1 VEDEVGEWRVLFP
14 DAPGCETKGFTLD
27 DAKFAAVGALVEW
40 MRDNGP
46 LPLHP
51 MDMDAVQH
59 SGKWISRHNIDL
71 SKTVVSMIPLRE

>member
-1 VEDEVGEWRVLFP
+1 
-14 DAPGCETKGFTLD
+14 
-27 DAKFAAVGALVEW
+27 

-46 LPLHP
+46 LPRHP
-51 MDMDAVQH
+51 VDMDTVQH